1 MRKKILFALL
11 LVFVVCLS
19 LTLFSAC
26 DNDNKIDSS
35 GAGGS
40 ISDTSGN
47 SGSVTVYSINFIA
60 DGAVYA
66 KISTKG
72 KEAIKLPDNPE
83 KEGYIFDGWYFD
95 NEVYEKPFT
104 ANSLLDTPLLIDMY
118 VYAKFE
124 KDEVAEGTQA
134 EFVGFEKTG
143 KNKYLKK
150 VSNDTEI
157 FSLGTLVKVDSK
169 SSWIASYDVSCAKI
183 ILSKIVE
190 LSVGD
195 NLCYVNV
202 TAESGDM
209 TLYTL
214 NIRRR
219 EIYEVSFA
227 DCDAKK
233 QYVEEDSCATAPAT
247 ANRNGYTFK
256 SWDFDFSTPIVENT
270 VISAKWNVVTYNI
283 EYELNGGVNNSL
295 NPTTY
300 NIECEDIVLQ
310 TPSIQSEDYYGF
322 VGWFSDK
329 ELRYEVQSI
338 MQGSYGNK
346 TFYAKWSS
354 KYYLFDTYNK
364 TIIGVTDYAETCSS
378 LVIPEQINGIDV
390 SGIAYR
396 AFSNCSK
403 LNSVTIPDS
412 VTSIENSA
420 FDGCKGLTSIY
431 YAGDIASWCGISG
444 LENIMR
450 PSPVFEQPVHTLY
463 IDGKKVEGAL
473 VIPDSITVIGN
484 YAFYGC
490 KGLTSVIIPDS
501 VTSIGEEAFNGC
513 TGLASVTIGNGVI
526 KIGDWA
532 FSYCTGLTSV
542 TIGNGVK
549 SIGNWAFS
557 YCKGLVS
564 VTLGNSVTR
573 IGNLA
578 FWKCTSLTRVIIPD
592 SVTNIGNS
600 AFSDCTGLTSATIG
614 NSVTKIGKSA
624 FLNCLRLTSVT
635 IPDSVTSIG
644 EEAFYGCWELASV
657 TIGNS
662 VASIG
667 DYAFYVC
674 TKLTSVIIPDST
686 TSIGDYAFKS
696 CSMLSSLI
704 IGNSVASIGNNA
716 FDGCK
721 GLTSVIIPDSV
732 TSIGNNA
739 FDGCTK
745 LASVII
751 PDSVTSIG
759 KYVFNGCTGLTSVTI
774 GNGVTSIGSSMF
786 CDCSMLSSVTI
797 GNSVKSIGDDAFR
810 NCTRITSVY
819 YAGDVASWCGISGLH
834 NIMSSSRILYIGGN
848 KVEGELIIPNSVT
861 SISKYAFYGCVGL
874 TSVIIAD
881 SVKSIGYWAFSYCK
895 GLTSVT
901 IGNSLTSI
909 SWGVFDGCK
918 GLVSVTI
925 GTGVTNIESYAFD
938 DCSSLK
944 TIYYK
949 GTKEQWNAI
958 IKDAYWD
965 MRTGDYTVV
974 YNA

>member
-1 MRKKILFALL
+1 MRKKILFVLL

-26 DNDNKIDSS
+26 DNDNKINSS

-40 ISDTSGN
+40 ISDASGS

-72 KEAIKLPDNPE
+72 REAIKLPDNPT
-83 KEGYIFDGWYFD
+83 KDGYVFDGWYFD
-95 NEVYEKPFT
+95 NEVWEKPFT
-104 ANSLLDTPLLIDMY
+104 ANSLLDTPLSSDMS

-157 FSLGTLVKVDSK
+157 FSLVTLVKVDSK
-169 SSWIASYDVSCAKI
+169 SSWIASYDVSCTKI

-233 QYVEEDSCATAPAT
+233 QYVEEDSCTTAPAT

-283 EYELNGGVNNSL
+283 KYELNGGENNSL

-322 VGWFSDK
+322 VGWYADK
-329 ELRYEVQSI
+329 ELRHEVQSI

-364 TIIGVTDYAETCSS
+364 TIIGVTDYAKTCSS

-390 SGIAYR
+390 SGIGYR

-420 FDGCKGLTSIY
+420 FSGCAGLTSIY

-444 LENIMR
+444 LRNIM
-450 PSPVFEQPVHTLY
+450 SSSMTLY
-463 IDGKKVEGAL
+463 IGGKKIEGEL
-473 VIPDSITVIGN
+473 VVPNSVKSISDS
-484 YAFYGC
+484 AFCGRI
-490 KGLTSVIIPDS
+490 GLTSVTIPDS

-513 TGLASVTIGNGVI
+513 TGLTSVTIGNSVMR
-526 KIGDWA
+526 IGDRA
-532 FSYCTGLTSV
+532 FSYCTGL
-542 TIGNGVK
+542 
-549 SIGNWAFS
+549 
-557 YCKGLVS
+557 VS
-564 VTLGNSVTR
+564 VTFGNSVTR
-573 IGNLA
+573 IGNSA
-578 FWKCTSLTRVIIPD
+578 FWKCTSLIRVIIPD

-624 FLNCLRLTSVT
+624 FLNCIRLTSVT

-644 EEAFYGCWELASV
+644 EEAFYGCGGLTSV
-657 TIGNS
+657 TIGNG

-674 TKLTSVIIPDST
+674 TKLTSVIIPDSA

-696 CSMLSSLI
+696 CLMLSSMI

-810 NCTRITSVY
+810 NCTRLTSVY
-819 YAGDVASWCGISGLH
+819 YAGDVASWCGISGL
-834 NIMSSSRILYIGGN
+834 NYIMSSSRTLYIGGN

-861 SISKYAFYGCVGL
+861 SISRYAFYGCVGL

-909 SWGVFDGCK
+909 SWGVFDGCS

-944 TIYYK
+944 IIYYK

-965 MRTGDYTVV
+965 MRTGDYTIV

>member
-26 DNDNKIDSS
+26 DNDNKINSS

-40 ISDTSGN
+40 ISDASGN

-72 KEAIKLPDNPE
+72 KEAIKLPDNPT
-83 KEGYIFDGWYFD
+83 KDGYVFDGWYFD

-169 SSWIASYDVSCAKI
+169 SSWIASYDVSCTKI

-202 TAESGDM
+202 TAENGDM

-300 NIECEDIVLQ
+300 TIETEDIVLQ

-354 KYYLFDTYNK
+354 KYYFFDTYNK
-364 TIIGVTDYAETCSS
+364 TIIGVTDYAKTCSS
-378 LVIPEQINGIDV
+378 LVIPKQINGIDV
-390 SGIAYR
+390 SGIGNS

-403 LNSVTIPDS
+403 LNGLTIPDS

-420 FDGCKGLTSIY
+420 FSGCAGLTSIY

-444 LENIMR
+444 LRNIM
-450 PSPVFEQPVHTLY
+450 SSSMTLY
-463 IDGKKVEGAL
+463 IGGKRVEGEL
-473 VIPDSITVIGN
+473 VVPNSVKSISDS
-484 YAFYGC
+484 AFSYC
-490 KGLTSVIIPDS
+490 EGLTSVTIPDS

-513 TGLASVTIGNGVI
+513 TGL
-526 KIGDWA
+526 
-532 FSYCTGLTSV
+532 TSV
-542 TIGNGVK
+542 TIGNGVMR
-549 SIGNWAFS
+549 IGDWAFS

-564 VTLGNSVTR
+564 VTFGNSVTR
-573 IGNLA
+573 IGDLA
-578 FWKCTSLTRVIIPD
+578 FWKCTSLIRVIIPD

-614 NSVTKIGKSA
+614 NSVTKIGNSA
-624 FLNCLRLTSVT
+624 FLNCARLTSVT

-644 EEAFYGCWELASV
+644 KEAFYGCGELASV
-657 TIGNS
+657 TIGNG
-662 VASIG
+662 VTSIG

-674 TKLTSVIIPDST
+674 TKLTSVTIPDSV

-696 CSMLSSLI
+696 CSMLSSMI

-739 FDGCTK
+739 FDGCKGLT
-745 LASVII
+745 SVII

-810 NCTRITSVY
+810 NCTSLTSVY

-834 NIMSSSRILYIGGN
+834 NIMSSSRTLYIGGN

-909 SWGVFDGCK
+909 SWGVFDGCS

-958 IKDAYWD
+958 IKDSYWD
-965 MRTGDYTVV
+965 MRTGNYTVV

>member
-1 MRKKILFALL
+1 MRKKILFVLL

-40 ISDTSGN
+40 ISDASGN

-83 KEGYIFDGWYFD
+83 KEGYIFDGWYWD

-157 FSLGTLVKVDSK
+157 FSFETLVKVDSK
-169 SSWIASYDVSCAKI
+169 SSWIASYDVSCTKI

-283 EYELNGGVNNSL
+283 EYELNGGENNSL

-322 VGWFSDK
+322 AGWYADK

-364 TIIGVTDYAETCSS
+364 TIIGVTDYAKTCSS

-390 SGIAYR
+390 SGIGYS

-412 VTSIENSA
+412 VASIENSA
-420 FDGCKGLTSIY
+420 FSGCAGLTSIY

-444 LENIMR
+444 LRNIM
-450 PSPVFEQPVHTLY
+450 SSSMTLY
-463 IDGKKVEGAL
+463 IGGKRVEGEL
-473 VIPDSITVIGN
+473 IIPNSVKSISDS
-484 YAFYGC
+484 AFSYC
-490 KGLTSVIIPDS
+490 KGLTSVIIADS

-513 TGLASVTIGNGVI
+513 TGL
-526 KIGDWA
+526 
-532 FSYCTGLTSV
+532 TSV
-542 TIGNGVK
+542 TIGNGVMR
-549 SIGNWAFS
+549 IGDRAFS

-564 VTLGNSVTR
+564 VTFGNSVTR
-573 IGNLA
+573 IGDSA
-578 FWKCTSLTRVIIPD
+578 IWKCTSLIRVIIPD

-614 NSVTKIGKSA
+614 NSVTKIGNSA
-624 FLNCLRLTSVT
+624 FLNCARLTSVT

-644 EEAFYGCWELASV
+644 KEAFYGCGGLASV
-657 TIGNS
+657 TIGNG
-662 VASIG
+662 VTSIG

-674 TKLTSVIIPDST
+674 TKLTSVTIPDSV

-696 CSMLSSLI
+696 CSMLSSMI

-810 NCTRITSVY
+810 NCTRLTSVY
-819 YAGDVASWCGISGLH
+819 YAGDIASWCGISGLH
-834 NIMSSSRILYIGGN
+834 NIMSSSRTLYIGG
-848 KVEGELIIPNSVT
+848 KRVEGELIIPNSVT

-881 SVKSIGYWAFSYCK
+881 SVKSIGYWAFSDCT

-909 SWGVFDGCK
+909 SWGVFDGCS

-965 MRTGDYTVV
+965 MRTGNYTVV

>member
-1 MRKKILFALL
+1 MKKKILFALL

-26 DNDNKIDSS
+26 DNDNKINSS

-40 ISDTSGN
+40 ISDASGN
-47 SGSVTVYSINFIA
+47 SGSGTVYSINLIA

-72 KEAIKLPDNPE
+72 REAIKLPDNPT
-83 KEGYIFDGWYFD
+83 KDGYVFDGWYFD
-95 NEVYEKPFT
+95 NEVWEKPFT

-169 SSWIASYDVSCAKI
+169 SSWIASYDVSCTKI

-233 QYVEEDSCATAPAT
+233 QYVEEDSYATAPAT

-256 SWDFDFSTPIVENT
+256 SWDFDFSTPIVDNT

-364 TIIGVTDYAETCSS
+364 TIIGVTDYAKTCSS

-390 SGIAYR
+390 SGIGYR

-420 FDGCKGLTSIY
+420 FSGCAGLTSIY

-444 LENIMR
+444 LHNIM
-450 PSPVFEQPVHTLY
+450 SSSMTLY
-463 IDGKKVEGAL
+463 IGGKRVEGEL
-473 VIPDSITVIGN
+473 IIPNSVKSISDS
-484 YAFYGC
+484 AFYGC
-490 KGLTSVIIPDS
+490 KGLTSVTIPDS

-513 TGLASVTIGNGVI
+513 TGL
-526 KIGDWA
+526 
-532 FSYCTGLTSV
+532 TSV
-542 TIGNGVK
+542 TIGNGVMR
-549 SIGNWAFS
+549 IGDRAFS
-557 YCKGLVS
+557 YCTGLVS
-564 VTLGNSVTR
+564 VTFGNSVAR
-573 IGNLA
+573 IGNSA
-578 FWKCTSLTRVIIPD
+578 FWKCTSLIRVIIPD

-614 NSVTKIGKSA
+614 NSVTKIGNSA
-624 FLNCLRLTSVT
+624 FLNCARLTSVT

-644 EEAFYGCWELASV
+644 KEAFYGCGGLASV
-657 TIGNS
+657 TIGNG

-674 TKLTSVIIPDST
+674 TKLTSVIIPDSA

-716 FDGCK
+716 FNGCK

-745 LASVII
+745 LTSVII

-810 NCTRITSVY
+810 NCTRLTSVY

-834 NIMSSSRILYIGGN
+834 NIMSSSRTLYIGGN

-881 SVKSIGYWAFSYCK
+881 SVKSIGYWAFSDCT

-909 SWGVFDGCK
+909 SWGVFDGCS

-965 MRTGDYTVV
+965 MRTGNYTIV

>member
-11 LVFVVCLS
+11 TVFVVCLS

-26 DNDNKIDSS
+26 DNDNKIDS
-35 GAGGS
+35 
-40 ISDTSGN
+40 SGN

-72 KEAIKLPDNPE
+72 REAIKLPDNPT
-83 KEGYIFDGWYFD
+83 KDGYVFDGWYWD

-143 KNKYLKK
+143 RNKYLKK

-169 SSWIASYDVSCAKI
+169 SSWIASYDVSCTKK

-233 QYVEEDSCATAPAT
+233 QYVEEDSCATAPVT

-283 EYELNGGVNNSL
+283 KYELNGGKNNSL

-354 KYYLFDTYNK
+354 KYYFFDTYNK

-390 SGIAYR
+390 SEIGYR

-412 VTSIENSA
+412 VTSIEDSA
-420 FDGCKGLTSIY
+420 FSGCAGLTSVY

-444 LENIMR
+444 LRNIIHSSR
-450 PSPVFEQPVHTLY
+450 TLY
-463 IDGKKVEGAL
+463 IGGKKIEGEL
-473 VIPDSITVIGN
+473 VVPNSVKSISDS
-484 YAFYGC
+484 AFCGRI
-490 KGLTSVIIPDS
+490 GLTSVTIPDS
-501 VTSIGEEAFNGC
+501 VTSIGEEAFDG
-513 TGLASVTIGNGVI
+513 
-526 KIGDWA
+526 
-532 FSYCTGLTSV
+532 CTGLTSV
-542 TIGNGVK
+542 TIGNSVTR
-549 SIGNWAFS
+549 IGDRAFS
-557 YCKGLVS
+557 YCTGLVS
-564 VTLGNSVTR
+564 VTFGNSVTR
-573 IGNLA
+573 IGNSA
-578 FWKCTSLTRVIIPD
+578 FWKCTSLIRVIIPD

-600 AFSDCTGLTSATIG
+600 AFSDCTGLTNATIG
-614 NSVTKIGKSA
+614 NGVTKIGNSA
-624 FLNCLRLTSVT
+624 FLNCARLTSVT

-644 EEAFYGCWELASV
+644 KEAFYGCGGLASV
-657 TIGNS
+657 TIGKG
-662 VASIG
+662 VTSIG
-667 DYAFYVC
+667 HYAFYVC
-674 TKLTSVIIPDST
+674 TKLTSVIIPDSA

-732 TSIGNNA
+732 TSIGDYA
-739 FDGCTK
+739 FKSCTG
-745 LASVII
+745 LTSVIV

-810 NCTRITSVY
+810 NCTRLTSVY
-819 YAGDVASWCGISGLH
+819 YAGDIASWCGISGLH
-834 NIMSSSRILYIGGN
+834 NIMSSSMTLYIGG
-848 KVEGELIIPNSVT
+848 KRVEGELIIPNSVK
-861 SISKYAFYGCVGL
+861 SISDSAFSYCKGL

-909 SWGVFDGCK
+909 SWGVFDGCT

-965 MRTGDYTVV
+965 MRTGNYTIV